1 MAANL
6 LFRTKANSSPVTSS
20 AHVSFLP
27 NESRYDESRREF
39 NLAVFALE
47 WRFMFFLRANLPC
60 TEHDDRALKT
70 PSMAAWKVRQVE
82 EEVQYM

>member
-1 MAANL
+1 
-6 LFRTKANSSPVTSS
+6 
-20 AHVSFLP
+20 
-27 NESRYDESRREF
+27 
-39 NLAVFALE
+39 
-47 WRFMFFLRANLPC
+47 MFFLRANLPC